1 MIQWPSGSIPRAV
14 EADWVGDGT
23 GIKEL
28 EQIPAK
34 RVRAQGQPGLQV
46 GGCLHHETARRRT
59 GEAEAKLVA
68 RELGGD
74 LVLRRAMRGQRDLPR
89 KLLEAPGAE

>member
-14 EADWVGDGT
+14 EADWVGDGA
-23 GIKEL
+23 GVNEL
-28 EQIPAK
+28 EQAGPK
-34 RVRAQGQPGLQV
+34 GVRAQGPPGLQV
-46 GGCLHHETARRRT
+46 GGSLHHEAARRQT

-68 RELGGD
+68 REPGGD

-89 KLLEAPGAE
+89 RLLEAPGAE

>member
-59 GEAEAKLVA
+59 GAAEAKLVA
-68 RELGGD
+68 REHGGD
-74 LVLRRAMRGQRDLPR
+74 LVLRRAMHGQRDLPR